1 MPSLKCASVI
11 QEIFHTGPTKGE
23 LIWSGQMCILGACQG
38 EQLSPTKSAEFP
50 HGRSAVNRVVD
61 EIRDLV
67 GSRGLQVGDPFPTE
81 RELCA
86 ELAVSRNTVREA
98 LGVLRAFGLVETR
111 PKSGAIVADGHAEAV
126 RRLLSFHQGV
136 VSPESFRDV
145 QGFRRVVETGIGEHI
160 IMHASDAD
168 LAALDAVND
177 RLLTLRDTDDLVRAD
192 YDFHDA
198 LVELGG
204 NRTILATYRMLRPV
218 IEDIMRIGKSVRT
231 VKVDVH
237 ASHAELVDALRQRD
251 RTAYAYLV
259 GRGMS
264 YGLRYLSQR
273 SEPKP

>member
-1 MPSLKCASVI
+1 MSL
-11 QEIFHTGPTKGE
+11 TKYG
-23 LIWSGQMCILGACQG
+23 IWSDRG
-38 EQLSPTKSAEFP
+38 
-50 HGRSAVNRVVD
+50 
-61 EIRDLV
+61 
-67 GSRGLQVGDPFPTE
+67 GLQVGDPFPTE

>member
-1 MPSLKCASVI
+1 MRKCDPRNFSHWSDQRGIDLVGPDV
-11 QEIFHTGPTKGE
+11 HTGCMPR
-23 LIWSGQMCILGACQG
+23 